1 MYVFVDKY
9 KISWTEICSVI
20 QMGIKQVKC
29 YWQQEQ
35 YAKETSGSGNTHGH
49 LSVYVCNKPSDSS
62 GQSASWFM

>member
-35 YAKETSGSGNTHGH
+35 YAKETSGSGNTHCH
-49 LSVYVCNKPSDSS
+49 LSVYNSV
-62 GQSASWFM
+62 